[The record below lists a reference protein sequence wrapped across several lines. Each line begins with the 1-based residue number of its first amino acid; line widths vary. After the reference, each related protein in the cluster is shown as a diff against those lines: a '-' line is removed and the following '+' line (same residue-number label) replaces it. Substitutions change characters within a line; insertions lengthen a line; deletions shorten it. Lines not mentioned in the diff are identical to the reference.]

1 MSNTKSLRKTVII
14 VLPTCTVL
22 FLMLG
27 YMLWVTSVVHYF
39 SSDIK
44 AMCEENFG
52 YTREP
57 LISMYKAVSDLNL
70 SKPYAIFD
78 NRYEGDSTRLT
89 YDILDNN
96 RKIVHVTTT
105 VKDAKYHTEVAY
117 DVSQE
122 QIAAIQNTAELLV
135 GADVSCDI
143 PSTYFGYIPVKI
155 QGVEY
160 RWKDGVL
167 ERKH

>member
-1 MSNTKSLRKTVII
+1 MSSTISARKII
-14 VLPTCTVL
+14 IIALSVCAVL
-22 FLMLG
+22 FLILG
-27 YMLWVTSVVHYF
+27 HRLWVTNAVHCF

-44 AMCEENFG
+44 AMCEESFG
-52 YTREP
+52 NTRDP
-57 LISMYKAVSDLNL
+57 LVSMYKSMSDLNIT
-70 SKPYAIFD
+70 KPYVIFD
-78 NRYEGDSTRLT
+78 NRYEGGSMRLT
-89 YDILDNN
+89 YDVLDNN

-105 VKDAKYHTEVAY
+105 SKDAKYCTEVSY

-122 QIAAIQNTAELLV
+122 QIEDIQRTAKLLV

-143 PSTYFGYIPVKI
+143 PSTYFEYIPVKI

-167 ERKH
+167 ERKY

>member
-1 MSNTKSLRKTVII
+1 MSNTITVRKII
-14 VLPTCTVL
+14 IIALPVCSVL

-27 YMLWVTSVVHYF
+27 YLLWVTNVVHYF

-44 AMCEENFG
+44 ALCEENFG

-57 LISMYKAVSDLNL
+57 LISMYKAVSDLNIT
-70 SKPYAIFD
+70 KPYVIFD

-89 YDILDNN
+89 YDVLDNN
-96 RKIVHVTTT
+96 RKLVHVTTIS
-105 VKDAKYHTEVAY
+105 KDAKYYTEVTY

-122 QIAAIQNTAELLV
+122 QIDAIQNAAELLV
-135 GADVSCDI
+135 GTDVSCDI
-143 PSTYFGYIPVKI
+143 PSTYFEYIPVKI

>member
-14 VLPTCTVL
+14 VLPACAVL

-27 YMLWVTSVVHYF
+27 YMLWVTNVVYCF

-57 LISMYKAVSDLNL
+57 LISMYKAVSDLNI

-89 YDILDNN
+89 YDVLDNN

-105 VKDAKYHTEVAY
+105 VKDAKYYTGVAY

-122 QIAAIQNTAELLV
+122 QIAAIQNAAKLLV
-135 GADVSCDI
+135 GADASCDI
-143 PSTYFGYIPVKI
+143 PSIYFEYIPVKI

-167 ERKH
+167 ERKY